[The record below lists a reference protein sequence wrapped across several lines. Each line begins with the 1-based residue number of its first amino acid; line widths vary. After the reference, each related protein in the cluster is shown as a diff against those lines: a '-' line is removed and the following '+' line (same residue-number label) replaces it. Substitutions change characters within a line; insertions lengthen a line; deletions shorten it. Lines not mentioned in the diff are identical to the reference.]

1 MLSGSQLFKTLN
13 FYIQGHEFCLVGEG
27 KSLKDFKQRKKVK
40 NEAKQVL
47 CLKNITILQ
56 MALKLSICKK
66 TKIQKKNLG
75 PYVTLYVKTNSKWI
89 LDLYVNLLRKC

>member
-40 NEAKQVL
+40 NEAKKSFVSKKYNNSTNGAEIIHKEKNKNTKEEPWPICHTL
-47 CLKNITILQ
+47 CKN
-56 MALKLSICKK
+56 
-66 TKIQKKNLG
+66 
-75 PYVTLYVKTNSKWI
+75 
-89 LDLYVNLLRKC
+89 